1 MAKKKTSV
9 NKSALIREFIGK
21 GLSPKEVMAAMKKKG
36 HTVSAAYVSTVK
48 SNSKTPAKSKAPA
61 KSKTATKSKV
71 AKSHTLAV
79 SDLMKAKTFVA
90 GVGGIKKAKELVEML
105 EKLS

>member
-48 SNSKTPAKSKAPA
+48 SNSKP
-61 KSKTATKSKV
+61 KSKTATKPKV
-71 AKSHTLAV
+71 AKSHTLVA
-79 SDLMKAKTFVA
+79 SDLMKAKTFVD